1 MSGTSYDSIRMI
13 IGDTNSAVRQGI
25 KTALFAH
32 GFRNI
37 RDASRLP
44 TLHAA
49 LEQNEADL
57 VVCDCSLPEGD
68 VSAMIY
74 DVRHNRIGDN
84 PFIVLIAMAASP
96 TPDVIARVIDSGADD
111 LIAKPISPAILIDR
125 VTRLTRARKRFVVTN
140 DYIGPN
146 RRDTLRPDDEAIPL
160 IEVPNPLSAKTTG
173 QSVSELQKQIDAARM
188 LINEEKML
196 RHARQIAYLVDQ
208 LVPKYQAGETDD
220 TIIPALDRLLSVAQD
235 ISRRLEGTRFSHV
248 GDLCQSMVDLA
259 SKVRTDPM
267 APKPKDLRLMPELAG
282 AISTAFSSEA
292 HADLAYDI
300 SETVRRYAGPSA
312 Q

>member
-1 MSGTSYDSIRMI
+1 MSGTSYDNIRMI

-44 TLHAA
+44 TLHTAV
-49 LEQNEADL
+49 EQNEVDL
-57 VVCDCSLPEGD
+57 VVCDCALPEGD

-84 PFIVLIAMAASP
+84 PFIVLIALAASP
-96 TPDVIARVIDSGADD
+96 TPDVIARIIDSGADD

-125 VTRLTRARKRFVVTN
+125 VTRLTRARKRFVVTS

-160 IEVPNPLSAKTTG
+160 IEVPNPLSAKTSG
-173 QSVSELQKQIDAARM
+173 QSV
-188 LINEEKML
+188 
-196 RHARQIAYLVDQ
+196 
-208 LVPKYQAGETDD
+208 ETDD

-259 SKVRTDPM
+259 SKVRTNPM
-267 APKPKDLRLMPELAG
+267 DPKPKDLRLMPELAG

-300 SETVRRYAGPSA
+300 SETVRRYAGPTA